1 MDVSERLKDIRRMG
15 AALALAVAAAASG
28 WGQSPADALTGA
40 QNLPPN
46 PPATTKFFP
55 LSEIHRGL
63 QGVAYTVFEGTKPEP
78 MGVEIL
84 GVLHNAI
91 GPRQDMI
98 LARLE
103 GAKPQYTGV
112 VEGMSGSPVYID
124 GKLVGALAFR
134 IGQFSKEPIC
144 GITPIQQMLGV
155 EEQGTELRA
164 QGAEG
169 RDQGSGNWEQPEAY
183 GVQRTAFS
191 TAEGADAVASPGD
204 GEGALHSS
212 LIQPMDTPLV
222 FSGFSAAALALWKE
236 HAPAGLM
243 PVEGIGGSESDEKQ
257 PDPLVPGSAVS
268 AVLVRGDLDIAATC
282 TVTYVDPKK
291 MLACGH
297 PITQFGP
304 VSMPMTKADVVATL
318 PSPAEAFKIIN
329 TTETVGSITED
340 RESAILGEF
349 GKPARMIPVTLHV
362 TPEPSGAASGV
373 AGAGSAGGTLHFE
386 VIDQPQ
392 VTPMAV
398 MVAVYQGLM
407 QQNGYSAQTTYR
419 VQGAVKLSGYPEVR
433 LNRMVA
439 PTDTVSANL
448 AAALA
453 LGERFTKLYDNAARR
468 TPIESVDLE
477 VAAIPRR
484 LTAELESAQASKV
497 EIHAGDTVTLEAT
510 IRPWHGDLRNVQIP
524 VTLPANLPEG
534 PVRLLVSDGST
545 LDRLLQPPQFNA
557 QPLDISA
564 TIAQLNSTH
573 PSDRLYVTLLAPEAQ
588 AAVDGHTLTAIPLSM
603 ANVLAPLKDNNGMAL
618 NGESAMPMASL
629 PIDAVISGMQV
640 VTLQVEDQ

>member
-1 MDVSERLKDIRRMG
+1 MDVCDRLKDIRRMG
-15 AALALAVAAAASG
+15 VALVLAMAAPVSG
-28 WGQSPADALTGA
+28 WGQTPADRQAAALD
-40 QNLPPN
+40 LPPN
-46 PPATTKFFP
+46 PPAVTKFFP

-103 GAKPQYTGV
+103 GPKPQYTGV

-155 EEQGTELRA
+155 EEQG
-164 QGAEG
+164 
-169 RDQGSGNWEQPEAY
+169 RDQGSGDRDQVAGLGPQGTARAE
-183 GVQRTAFS
+183 RTAFG
-191 TAEGADAVASPGD
+191 TAEGANAVASPGD
-204 GEGALHSS
+204 GTAGP

-222 FSGFSAAALALWKE
+222 FSGFSAAALDLWKQ

-268 AVLVRGDLDIAATC
+268 AILVRGDLDIAATC
-282 TVTYVDPKK
+282 TVTYVDPQK

-362 TPEPSGAASGV
+362 TREPSGSAASAAGTG
-373 AGAGSAGGTLHFE
+373 GAGNTLHFE

-419 VQGAVKLSGYPEVR
+419 VQGAVKLSGYPEVK
-433 LNRMVA
+433 LNRLVA
-439 PTDTVSANL
+439 PTDTVPANI

-453 LGERFTKLYDNAARR
+453 LGERFTRLYDNAARR

-484 LTAELESAQASKV
+484 LTAEIEGAQASKV
-497 EIHAGDTVTLEAT
+497 EVHAGDTVTLNAT
-510 IRPWHGDLRNVQIP
+510 IRPWHGDPRNVQIP

-534 PVRLLVSDGST
+534 AVRLLVSDGTT

-564 TIAQLNSTH
+564 TIAQLNSAH
-573 PSDRLYVTLLAPEAQ
+573 PSDRMYVTLLAPEAQ
-588 AAVDGHTLTAIPLSM
+588 AAVDGHTLSSIPLSM

-629 PIDAVISGMQV
+629 PMDAVISGLQV

>member
-1 MDVSERLKDIRRMG
+1 MDVSKRLKDIRKGMSG
-15 AALALAVAAAASG
+15 LAVLAVAVSG
-28 WGQSPADALTGA
+28 WSQTAAPLD
-40 QNLPPN
+40 LPPN
-46 PPATTKFFP
+46 PPVVTKFFP
-55 LSEIHRGL
+55 LSEIHRGQ

-103 GAKPQYTGV
+103 GTKPEFTGV
-112 VEGMSGSPVYID
+112 VAGMSGSPVYID
-124 GKLVGALAFR
+124 GRLVGALAFR

-155 EEQGTELRA
+155 EGQD
-164 QGAEG
+164 
-169 RDQGSGNWEQPEAY
+169 RDQGSGSREQVADSAAFS
-183 GVQRTAFS
+183 VQRTAFS
-191 TAEGADAVASPGD
+191 PAAVNGPGAEATLNGP
-204 GEGALHSS
+204 

-222 FSGFSAAALALWKE
+222 FNGFSPAALQFWKE
-236 HAPAGLM
+236 HGPAGLM

-318 PSPAEAFKIIN
+318 PSPLEAFKIIN

-340 RESAILGEF
+340 RQSAIMGEF
-349 GKPARMIPVTLHV
+349 GKQARMIPVTLHV
-362 TPEPSGAASGV
+362 TGEPEGQAKTEDA
-373 AGAGSAGGTLHFE
+373 LHFE

-407 QQNGYSAQTTYR
+407 QQNAYSALTTYR
-419 VQGAVKLSGYPEVR
+419 VQGAVKLSGYPTVR
-433 LNRMVA
+433 LNSLVA
-439 PTDTVSANL
+439 PTDAAPANL
-448 AAALA
+448 LAALA
-453 LGERFTKLYDNAARR
+453 LGERFIKLYDNAARR

-484 LTAELESAQASKV
+484 LTAEIDSAQTSKT
-497 EIHAGDTVTLEAT
+497 ELHAGDTVTVEAT
-510 IRPWHGDLRNVQIP
+510 IRPWHGDPRNVSIP
-524 VTLPANLPEG
+524 VTLPANLPPG
-534 PVRLLVSDGST
+534 PVRLLVSDGGT

-557 QPLDISA
+557 QPLDLA
-564 TIAQLNSTH
+564 GTIAQLNSAH
-573 PSDRLYVTLLAPEAQ
+573 PSDRLYVTLLAPAVQ
-588 AAVDGHTLTAIPLSM
+588 AAVDGHTLTALPLSM
-603 ANVLAPLKDNNGMAL
+603 ANALQPLRDNKGMAL
-618 NGESAMPMASL
+618 NGESALPMASL
-629 PIDAVISGMQV
+629 PMDTVISGQQL
-640 VTLQVEDQ
+640 VTLQVTEE

>member
-1 MDVSERLKDIRRMG
+1 MDVCDRLKDIRRIG
-15 AALALAVAAAASG
+15 ASLILMTAAVASG
-28 WGQSPADALTGA
+28 WGQNPADVQAAAL
-40 QNLPPN
+40 NLPPN
-46 PPATTKFFP
+46 PPAVTKFFP

-63 QGVAYTVFEGTKPEP
+63 QGVAYTVFEGTRPEP

-103 GAKPQYTGV
+103 GPKPQYTGV

-155 EEQGTELRA
+155 EAEGRGQGAELRA
-164 QGAEG
+164 QGADG
-169 RDQGSGNWEQPEAY
+169 GDQVAAFS
-183 GVQRTAFS
+183 VQRTAFS
-191 TAEGADAVASPGD
+191 ATEGASAVASPGD
-204 GEGALHSS
+204 GAGP

-222 FSGFSAAALALWKE
+222 FSGFSAGALKLWKD

-243 PVEGIGGSESDEKQ
+243 PVEGIGGSSSDEKQ
-257 PDPLVPGSAVS
+257 PDPMVPGSAVS
-268 AVLVRGDLDIAATC
+268 AVLVRGDLDISATC

-340 RESAILGEF
+340 RESAIMGEF

-362 TPEPSGAASGV
+362 TAEPSGVASS
-373 AGAGSAGGTLHFE
+373 ADGAGNSLHFE

-419 VQGAVKLSGYPEVR
+419 VQGAVKLSGYPEVK
-433 LNRMVA
+433 LNRLVA
-439 PTDTVSANL
+439 PTDTVPANL

-453 LGERFTKLYDNAARR
+453 LGERFTRLYDNAARR

-484 LTAELESAQASKV
+484 LTAEIESAQASKV
-497 EIHAGDTVTLEAT
+497 EIHPGDTVTLEAT
-510 IRPWHGDLRNVQIP
+510 IRPWHGDPRNVQIP

-534 PVRLLVSDGST
+534 SVRLLVSDGAT

-564 TIAQLNSTH
+564 TIAQLNSAH
-573 PSDRLYVTLLAPEAQ
+573 PSDRMYVTLLAPEAQ
-588 AAVDGHTLTAIPLSM
+588 AAVDGHTLSAIPLSM

-618 NGESAMPMASL
+618 NGESAVPMASL
-629 PIDAVISGMQV
+629 PMNAVISGMQV

>member
-1 MDVSERLKDIRRMG
+1 MDVCDRLKDIRRMG
-15 AALALAVAAAASG
+15 AALLLCCAAAASG
-28 WGQSPADALTGA
+28 WGQGSADAPATA
-40 QNLPPN
+40 QSLPPN
-46 PPATTKFFP
+46 PPAVTKFYP

-112 VEGMSGSPVYID
+112 VEGMSGSPVYVD

-155 EEQGTELRA
+155 EEEGRA
-164 QGAEG
+164 QSTDLSAESV
-169 RDQGSGNWEQPEAY
+169 DPASY
-183 GVQRTAFS
+183 SLQRAAFS
-191 TAEGADAVASPGD
+191 EGDGAAAVGSPG
-204 GEGALHSS
+204 GSAGP

-222 FSGFSAAALALWKE
+222 FSGFSAAALSLWKE

-257 PDPLVPGSAVS
+257 PDPLAPGSAVS

-282 TVTYVDPKK
+282 TVTYVDPKR

-362 TPEPSGAASGV
+362 TREPGGTEPG
-373 AGAGSAGGTLHFE
+373 GAGSALHFE
-386 VIDQPQ
+386 VIDQQQ

-407 QQNGYSAQTTYR
+407 QQNAYSAQTTYR
-419 VQGAVKLSGYPEVR
+419 VQGAVKLSGYPEVK
-433 LNRMVA
+433 LNRLVA
-439 PTDTVSANL
+439 PTDTVPANL

-484 LTAELESAQASKV
+484 LTAEIESAQASKV
-497 EIHAGDTVTLEAT
+497 VVHPGDAVTLHAT
-510 IRPWHGDLRNVQIP
+510 IRPWHGDPRNVQIP

-534 PVRLLVSDGST
+534 PLRLLVSDGST

-564 TIAQLNSTH
+564 TIAQLNSIH

-588 AAVDGHTLTAIPLSM
+588 AAVDGHTLSAIPLSM

-618 NGESAMPMASL
+618 NGESATPMASL
-629 PIDAVISGMQV
+629 PMDAVISGVQV

>member
-1 MDVSERLKDIRRMG
+1 
-15 AALALAVAAAASG
+15 
-28 WGQSPADALTGA
+28 
-40 QNLPPN
+40 
-46 PPATTKFFP
+46 
-55 LSEIHRGL
+55 
-63 QGVAYTVFEGTKPEP
+63 
-78 MGVEIL
+78 
-84 GVLHNAI
+84 
-91 GPRQDMI
+91 
-98 LARLE
+98 
-103 GAKPQYTGV
+103 
-112 VEGMSGSPVYID
+112 
-124 GKLVGALAFR
+124 
-134 IGQFSKEPIC
+134 
-144 GITPIQQMLGV
+144 
-155 EEQGTELRA
+155 
-164 QGAEG
+164 
-169 RDQGSGNWEQPEAY
+169 
-183 GVQRTAFS
+183 
-191 TAEGADAVASPGD
+191 
-204 GEGALHSS
+204 
-212 LIQPMDTPLV
+212 
-222 FSGFSAAALALWKE
+222 
-236 HAPAGLM
+236 
-243 PVEGIGGSESDEKQ
+243 
-257 PDPLVPGSAVS
+257 
-268 AVLVRGDLDIAATC
+268 
-282 TVTYVDPKK
+282 
-291 MLACGH
+291 
-297 PITQFGP
+297 
-304 VSMPMTKADVVATL
+304 
-318 PSPAEAFKIIN
+318 
-329 TTETVGSITED
+329 
-340 RESAILGEF
+340 
-349 GKPARMIPVTLHV
+349 
-362 TPEPSGAASGV
+362 
-373 AGAGSAGGTLHFE
+373 
-386 VIDQPQ
+386 
-392 VTPMAV
+392 
-398 MVAVYQGLM
+398 
-407 QQNGYSAQTTYR
+407 
-419 VQGAVKLSGYPEVR
+419 VR

>member
-15 AALALAVAAAASG
+15 AALALAMAASASG
-28 WGQSPADALTGA
+28 WGQSPAGAQAAA

-103 GAKPQYTGV
+103 GAKAQYTGV

-164 QGAEG
+164 QGAEDG
-169 RDQGSGNWEQPEAY
+169 DRGSGNWEQATAY
-183 GVQRTAFS
+183 GVQRTAFNS
-191 TAEGADAVASPGD
+191 AEGAVAVASPGD
-204 GEGALHSS
+204 GAGALNSS

-243 PVEGIGGSESDEKQ
+243 PVEGIGGSESDENQ

-433 LNRMVA
+433 LNRLVA
-439 PTDTVSANL
+439 PTDTVPANL

-484 LTAELESAQASKV
+484 LTAEIESAQASKV

-573 PSDRLYVTLLAPEAQ
+573 PSDRLYITLLAPEAQ

-618 NGESAMPMASL
+618 NGESAMPMAWL
-629 PIDAVISGMQV
+629 PMDAVISGMQV